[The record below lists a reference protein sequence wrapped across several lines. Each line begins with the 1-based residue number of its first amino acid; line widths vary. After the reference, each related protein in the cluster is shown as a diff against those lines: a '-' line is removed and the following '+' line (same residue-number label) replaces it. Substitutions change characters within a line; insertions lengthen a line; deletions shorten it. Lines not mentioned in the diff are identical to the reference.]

1 LPTTYVDNIGTSI
14 NRETNGSRQ
23 VELRGRTQATVRCA
37 RKYRDQESA
46 TLRRHAN
53 KSRLI
58 VRKDLAGYVRPM
70 PPGSKIRTAVHRAR
84 SNHFKPSAG
93 QRWMVSV
100 YRAVED
106 GDDDSWIS
114 TGYRP

>member
-1 LPTTYVDNIGTSI
+1 
-14 NRETNGSRQ
+14 
-23 VELRGRTQATVRCA
+23 
-37 RKYRDQESA
+37 
-46 TLRRHAN
+46 
-53 KSRLI
+53 
-58 VRKDLAGYVRPM
+58 M